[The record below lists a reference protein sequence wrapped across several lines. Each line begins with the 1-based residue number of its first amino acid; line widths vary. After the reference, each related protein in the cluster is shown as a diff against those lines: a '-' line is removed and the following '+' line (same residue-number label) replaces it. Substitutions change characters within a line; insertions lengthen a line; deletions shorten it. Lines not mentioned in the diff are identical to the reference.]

1 MNSLFDALRMRKLF
15 QSAHVQELWT
25 EYSKGGFD
33 ALRLQQRLGKEFSSQ
48 DRLHI
53 SEWLSLAP
61 KVAHKFQSGA
71 LLCDR
76 LAYEQSTG
84 KSLALWKASL
94 WPNDCSM
101 ADLCCGMGGDS
112 LFLPST
118 VQVIGVDLDPFRI
131 AMFKENTLRLG
142 TSRGTLI
149 GNALHKTNHCDFF
162 QIDPARRSRMGQ
174 NQRKMDEIQPS
185 WPEIQ
190 SMSSF
195 YAGGMIKLPPAFP
208 LDAIAKDAE
217 ILYVGEYDDCKE
229 CLVLQGQLAHNPGRI
244 RAVVLPGYEYS
255 ALRSE
260 VESFSLPVMPLG
272 KYLIEPNPVLVRS
285 HLFPLWAKE
294 FGFWQIDHQ
303 IAYLS
308 GDTIPEASPWFHAYE
323 IVDSCPLGTQRVRS
337 LLKKHGLEPMTLK
350 KRGVEVDVEAELR
363 MLRKEKGKAS
373 TLVYTRISGIKMAL
387 LTLPQ

>member
-1 MNSLFDALRMRKLF
+1 MQKLF

-33 ALRLQQRLGKEFSSQ
+33 ALRLQQRIGKEYSPQ
-48 DRLHI
+48 DRLRI
-53 SEWLSLAP
+53 SEWLTLAP
-61 KVAHKFQSGA
+61 KVEQKFQAGP

-84 KSLALWKASL
+84 KSLAFWKTTL
-94 WPNDCSM
+94 WPSGCSL

-118 VQVIGVDLDPFRI
+118 IHVIGVDLDPFRI
-131 AMFKENTLRLG
+131 AMFKENTQRLG
-142 TSRGTLI
+142 NSRFAVLN
-149 GNALHKTNHCDFF
+149 NALLHSVQCDFF

-185 WPEIQ
+185 WQEIQ
-190 SMSSF
+190 QMSSF
-195 YAGGMIKLPPAFP
+195 YAGGLIKLPPAFP
-208 LDAIAKDAE
+208 LSLLPSNVE
-217 ILYVGEYDDCKE
+217 ILYIGEYDDCKE
-229 CLVLQGQLAHNPGRI
+229 CLVLQGKLAQIPGRI
-244 RAVVLPGYEYS
+244 RAVVLPGMEFS
-255 ALRSE
+255 AMRSD
-260 VESFSLPVMPLG
+260 VESFALPVLPTG

-294 FGFWQIDHQ
+294 HGFWQIDSQ

-308 GDTIPEASPWFHAYE
+308 GDSLPKASPWFHAYE
-323 IVDSCPLGTQRVRS
+323 IIDSCPLGTQRVRS
-337 LLKKHGLEPMTLK
+337 LLKKHGFEPMTLK

-373 TLVYTRISGIKMAL
+373 TLVYTRISGIKTAI